1 LPAVEELQDRVTE
14 PEAPVMLVDDSLHE
28 RLVELVVADRL
39 TVPVKPFR
47 GATLIVEAP
56 PTPALKVMLVG
67 LEEMVKS
74 GEDVWTE
81 TETLVEWVRDPLVP
95 VTVTL

>member
-1 LPAVEELQDRVTE
+1 VHDRVAE
-14 PEAPVMLVDDSLHE
+14 PEPPARVVDDSLHE

-47 GATLIVEAP
+47 GATLIVELP
-56 PTPALKVMLVG
+56 PTPALTLTLVG

-74 GEDVWTE
+74 DVWTE
-81 TETLVEWVRDPLVP
+81 TETLVECVREPLVP

>member
-1 LPAVEELQDRVTE
+1 VQDRVAE
-14 PEAPVMLVDDSLHE
+14 PEPPARVVDDSLHE

-47 GATLIVEAP
+47 GATLIVELP
-56 PTPALKVMLVG
+56 PTPALTLTLVG

-74 GEDVWTE
+74 DVWTE
-81 TETLVEWVRDPLVP
+81 TETLVEWVTDPLVP